1 MEKLL
6 EITENTRSKVCH
18 LSYVIIL
25 YFHSFLWCLFIYIH
39 ILFIHSSVVCSSA
52 YSSIHLFIRCLFI
65 YIQSSLVLLYISSS
79 VRPPLP
85 SRSPAHSR
93 QCTARW
99 PRCQPPR
106 PPASGA
112 QWPRTESTS
121 GSPSPSRSDQTS
133 ICSVP
138 QNLKWFIIETIWVF
152 SLWLFVSLI
161 LGSQA
166 AWEKAGEFR
175 LWQTELCV
183 WSLRRPGK
191 YNY

>member
-1 MEKLL
+1 MRISSILSFIPL
-6 EITENTRSKVCH
+6 MSVH
-18 LSYVIIL
+18 LHPVI
-25 YFHSFLWCLFIYIH
+25 FHSSH
-39 ILFIHSSVVCSSA
+39 
-52 YSSIHLFIRCLFI
+52 
-65 YIQSSLVLLYISSS
+65 SS
-79 VRPPLP
+79 VRPHLP

-112 QWPRTESTS
+112 QWPRTGSTS

-133 ICSVP
+133 ICSMP
-138 QNLKWFIIETIWVF
+138 QNLMWFIIETIWVF
-152 SLWLFVSLI
+152 FLWLFVSLI

-166 AWEKAGEFR
+166 AWEKAREFR

-191 YNY
+191 EKHHLIMSIINLSKLILSDKAFILISL